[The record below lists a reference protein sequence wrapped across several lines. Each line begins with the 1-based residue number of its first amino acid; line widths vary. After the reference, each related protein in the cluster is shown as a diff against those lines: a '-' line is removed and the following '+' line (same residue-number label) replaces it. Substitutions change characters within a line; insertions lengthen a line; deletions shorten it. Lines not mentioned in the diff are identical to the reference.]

1 MSEKN
6 FLIEGIEGRKKKSV
20 KRYFILY
27 EVIIISFLCLS
38 IVLVSVFTTR
48 KFMRD
53 LYINETKEF
62 SVRIKEA
69 VLKKME
75 RGEREKFQNL
85 KEALLEES
93 GFLNEIKFYRED
105 GTEIGGRGRF
115 ERKPCLQD
123 ICVFQK
129 GSTAIFF
136 YSVRNEESCRK
147 CHQGDRVL
155 VHVEMI
161 KNTSE
166 LNSALKR
173 VTYLFAG
180 LGVLFLFLLILGTE
194 AIFFTVIQK
203 PIGKIMDAIK
213 EYEKGVIPENIKLEE
228 MKGKEFSILLEE
240 MLLLF
245 RKLEKAKKELEEFYQ
260 QRMQRADKL
269 ATIGELASSVAHEIK
284 NPLAGING
292 VIQVLLKDEEI
303 PYKAKEILREILNLT
318 ARLDRTVNNL
328 LRFSKDTPA
337 QFSMTNINEI
347 IKKTLFIIEQQ
358 AITSKVVLQI
368 QLDSSIPDSLM
379 DEEQIVHLL
388 INIILNAIQAMP
400 DGGKIS
406 IKTSLDERDGNKYI
420 KVSISDTG
428 VGIPEGIRDKIFDPF
443 FTTRPHG
450 TGLGLYICKRI
461 IKAHNGEIW
470 VESEENRGSTFYFII
485 PLKTDE

>member
-1 MSEKN
+1 V
-6 FLIEGIEGRKKKSV
+6 KKKSSLQ
-20 KRYFILY
+20 RYFIFY
-27 EVIIISFLCLS
+27 EVIIVSFLCVS
-38 IVLVSVFTTR
+38 IVLISIFTTR
-48 KFMRD
+48 KFMND
-53 LYINETKEF
+53 LYIKEVRDFSFRIRGALLKMMET
-62 SVRIKEA
+62 
-69 VLKKME
+69 
-75 RGEREKFQNL
+75 GERDKFQILKVALL
-85 KEALLEES
+85 KES
-93 GFLNEIKFYRED
+93 KFLKEVKFYRED
-105 GTEIGGRGRF
+105 GTEIGGKNRF
-115 ERKPCLQD
+115 ERVACPD
-123 ICVFQK
+123 EICMIQK
-129 GSTAIFF
+129 GYQTIFF
-136 YSVRNEESCRK
+136 YSIRNEENCRK
-147 CHQGDRVL
+147 CHSGNRVL
-155 VHVEMI
+155 THVEMVI
-161 KNTSE
+161 NASE
-166 LNSALKR
+166 LRSVLRKL
-173 VTYLFAG
+173 TFLFV
-180 LGVLFLFLLILGTE
+180 GVGGVFLFLLILGTQ
-194 AIFFTVIQK
+194 AIFSTLIEK
-203 PIGKIMDAIK
+203 PMGKIMEAIK
-213 EYEKGVIPENIKLEE
+213 EYENGLTADKIKTED
-228 MKGKEFSILLEE
+228 MKSREFSILLEE

-318 ARLDRTVNNL
+318 ARLDRTVHNL

-337 QFSMTNINEI
+337 QFRMTNINEI

-379 DEEQIVHLL
+379 DEEQIGHLL

-406 IKTSLDERDGNKYI
+406 IKTSLEERDGNKYI

>member
-1 MSEKN
+1 
-6 FLIEGIEGRKKKSV
+6 
-20 KRYFILY
+20 
-27 EVIIISFLCLS
+27 
-38 IVLVSVFTTR
+38 
-48 KFMRD
+48 
-53 LYINETKEF
+53 
-62 SVRIKEA
+62 
-69 VLKKME
+69 ME
-75 RGEREKFQNL
+75 
-85 KEALLEES
+85 
-93 GFLNEIKFYRED
+93 
-105 GTEIGGRGRF
+105 
-115 ERKPCLQD
+115 
-123 ICVFQK
+123 
-129 GSTAIFF
+129 
-136 YSVRNEESCRK
+136 
-147 CHQGDRVL
+147 
-155 VHVEMI
+155 
-161 KNTSE
+161 
-166 LNSALKR
+166 
-173 VTYLFAG
+173 
-180 LGVLFLFLLILGTE
+180 
-194 AIFFTVIQK
+194 
-203 PIGKIMDAIK
+203 AIK
-213 EYEKGVIPENIKLEE
+213 EYENGLTADKIKTED
-228 MKGKEFSILLEE
+228 MKSREFSILLEE

-318 ARLDRTVNNL
+318 ARLDRTVHNL

-337 QFSMTNINEI
+337 QFSVTNINEI